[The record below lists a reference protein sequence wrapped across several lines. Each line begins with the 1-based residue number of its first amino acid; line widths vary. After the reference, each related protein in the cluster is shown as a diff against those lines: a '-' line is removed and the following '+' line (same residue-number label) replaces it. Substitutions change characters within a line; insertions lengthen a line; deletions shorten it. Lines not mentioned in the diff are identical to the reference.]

1 MNILERETE
10 VWFAC
15 AGHSQS
21 EVNKPHLRIGR
32 ASPASESA
40 SRDKNM
46 SNTLNPWIRFWFE
59 GNLFFDWING
69 PEDWQRLR
77 DAYPD
82 YSDERLL
89 AAKRFNGASKPNFG
103 FRMEHKGPGTLKDF
117 FEDNGMEV
125 PK

>member
-1 MNILERETE
+1 MNIIERETE
-10 VWFAC
+10 AWLAC
-15 AGHSQS
+15 AGHFQS

-32 ASPASESA
+32 ARPVSESA
-40 SRDKNM
+40 SHDKNM
-46 SNTLNPWIRFWFE
+46 SNTLIPWTRFWFE

-69 PEDWQRLR
+69 PKDWQRLR

-89 AAKRFNGASKPNFG
+89 AAKRFFGASIPNFG
-103 FRMEHKGPGTLKDF
+103 FRIEHKGPGTLKDF
-117 FEDNGMEV
+117 FKDNGMEV